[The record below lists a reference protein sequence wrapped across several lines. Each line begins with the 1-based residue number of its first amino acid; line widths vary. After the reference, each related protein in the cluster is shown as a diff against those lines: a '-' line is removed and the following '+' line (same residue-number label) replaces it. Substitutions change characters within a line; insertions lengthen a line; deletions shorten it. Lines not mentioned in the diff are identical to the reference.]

1 MFPLNNTF
9 YIVWTMFCTKFFGRV
24 YWMLYYWFRLFCHAN
39 KSHRN
44 SYGES
49 ESIQTNKNYFM
60 RLKFFSFRVWFVCAT
75 ALQRCIAI
83 KYNAILYY
91 VEIRKQI
98 DSRLFFFGG
107 NRLNWVFRCMRV
119 FFVLWCQRSVW
130 LQFGVNVTR
139 TIHELEA
146 CHHFRHRIACWN
158 TIKSI

>member
-98 DSRLFFFGG
+98 DSWLFFFGG
-107 NRLNWVFRCMRV
+107 NRLNLIFLC
-119 FFVLWCQRSVW
+119 FVMSA
-130 LQFGVNVTR
+130 FGVTAVRCECDTNCTR
-139 TIHELEA
+139 IGSLPSFPSPNRVLK
-146 CHHFRHRIACWN
+146 HH
-158 TIKSI
+158 